1 MGSVRVS
8 SRLVFCGVVLIAAL
22 GFGGSASAGS
32 AAAADG
38 GVRLR
43 ADLDGA
49 QEVPPADPDGR
60 GAAQVDVNVQGNEV
74 CFDVKFEDITTANR
88 GHIHSGAAGVN
99 GPIVVPF
106 FDLQLP
112 ENQRDPRLETL
123 EDDERLEGCVAPS
136 PTAPANVLADIVAH
150 PENYYVNLH
159 NSRFPGG
166 AIRCQLED

>member
-8 SRLVFCGVVLIAAL
+8 SRLVFCGVVLVAAL

-32 AAAADG
+32 AAAAND

-43 ADLDGA
+43 ADLTGA

-60 GAAQVDVNVQGNEV
+60 GAAKVDINVQGNEV
-74 CFDVKFEDITTANR
+74 CFDVRFKDITTANR
-88 GHIHSGAAGVN
+88 GHIHSGVAGVN
-99 GPIVVPF
+99 GPIVVAF
-106 FDLQLP
+106 FDLQAAGLQD
-112 ENQRDPRLETL
+112 ERLDTL
-123 EDDERLEGCVAPS
+123 EDDSGLEGCVAP
-136 PTAPANVLADIVAH
+136 APGTPPGLLADIVAN

-166 AIRCQLED
+166 AIRCQLEP